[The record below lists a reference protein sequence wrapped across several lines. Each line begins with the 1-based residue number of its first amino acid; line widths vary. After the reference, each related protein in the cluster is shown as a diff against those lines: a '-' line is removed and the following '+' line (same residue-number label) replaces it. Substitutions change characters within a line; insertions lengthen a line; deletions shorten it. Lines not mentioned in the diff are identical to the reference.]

1 MRCTLSVPRVLRI
14 YNDPASSSRLHHAN
28 HGRAALCAF
37 VSLDTSSA
45 QIIDASEKQETPISL
60 DGSLHG
66 FVISCVF

>member
-1 MRCTLSVPRVLRI
+1 MILPLLLDCIMLITVER
-14 YNDPASSSRLHHAN
+14 
-28 HGRAALCAF
+28 ALCAF